1 MIVLASTSRYRK
13 ALLERLGIP
22 FEVDF
27 PDCDERKLEAVGGHS
42 GEIALRLAH
51 AKAASVRARRRTD
64 LVIGSDQFVV
74 CDGQILHKPITA
86 ERACEQLA
94 QLSGRT
100 HELVTGVVLLGPSGF
115 DTAHVDVTRL
125 RMRSLEPEAIAR
137 YVEREQPFDCC
148 GSYRVERLGITL
160 FESVEGEDF
169 TAIEGLPLIAVS
181 RMLRKAGVQLP

>member
-86 ERACEQLA
+86 ERACEHFRNIVGDIVDGKLNA
-94 QLSGRT
+94 KEIGTKFGEVARDAKNADEKELHAASARAEDIAKTFDPETMFPAVVEVHDACSLVGR
-100 HELVTGVVLLGPSGF
+100 
-115 DTAHVDVTRL
+115 
-125 RMRSLEPEAIAR
+125 
-137 YVEREQPFDCC
+137 
-148 GSYRVERLGITL
+148 
-160 FESVEGEDF
+160 
-169 TAIEGLPLIAVS
+169 
-181 RMLRKAGVQLP
+181 

>member
-13 ALLERLGIP
+13 ALMERLGVT
-22 FEVDF
+22 FEVEH
-27 PDCDERKLEAVGGHS
+27 PDVDERKLEAIGGHT

-51 AKAASVRARRRTD
+51 AKAASVRARRRGD

-74 CDGQILHKPITA
+74 CDGKILHKPVTP

-100 HELVTGVVLLGPSGF
+100 HELVTGVCILGPSGF
-115 DTAHVDVTRL
+115 DSAHVDVHRL

-137 YVEREQPFDCC
+137 YVECDQPLDCC
-148 GSYRVERLGITL
+148 GSYRVERLGISL
-160 FESVEGEDF
+160 FDSVEGEDF
-169 TAIEGLPLIAVS
+169 TAIEGLPLIAVA
-181 RMLRKAGVQLP
+181 RMLRKANVQIP